1 MENSISIITKRAS
14 KELVNGSIV
23 NLGIGLPTNVVN
35 HIPPSYTIWL
45 HSENGVLGMKQLE
58 DHNKK
63 DADLINAG
71 KQVIST
77 IPGSSFFSSATS
89 FSMIRGKH
97 IDVAILGAM
106 EVSQYGDVANW
117 MIPNKKVQG
126 MGGAMDLVHGAK
138 KIIIVMRHCSK
149 FQQPKLLRTCNLPI
163 TGYKCANLIITEFS
177 VFIIRKSKFHLIEIL
192 QNCSLSYIKK
202 TTQGEFTVDNK
213 VNIKG

>member
-1 MENSISIITKRAS
+1 MVNNINIIAKRAS
-14 KELVNGSIV
+14 EELANGSIV

-45 HSENGVLGMKQLE
+45 HSENGVLGMKQL
-58 DHNKK
+58 DNDNKR

-77 IPGSSFFSSATS
+77 VPGSSFFSSATS
-89 FSMIRGKH
+89 FGMIRGKH

-149 FQQPKLLRTCNLPI
+149 TQQPKLLEKCDLPI
-163 TGYKCANLIITEFS
+163 TGYRCANLIITEFS
-177 VFIIRKSKFHLIEIL
+177 VFVIRKNRFHLIEIL
-192 QNCSLSYIKK
+192 QNCSLNYIKRHTK
-202 TTQGEFTVDNK
+202 GEFTISAKINV
-213 VNIKG
+213 KG

>member
-1 MENSISIITKRAS
+1 MLNSIDIIAKRAS
-14 KELVNGSIV
+14 EELENGSVV

-35 HIPPSYTIWL
+35 YIPPSYTIWL
-45 HSENGVLGMKQLE
+45 HSENGVLGMKQL
-58 DHNKK
+58 DDDSRK

-77 IPGSSFFSSATS
+77 VSGSSFFSSATS

-106 EVSQYGDVANW
+106 EVSQDGDVANW

-138 KIIIVMRHCSK
+138 K
-149 FQQPKLLRTCNLPI
+149 L
-163 TGYKCANLIITEFS
+163 
-177 VFIIRKSKFHLIEIL
+177 
-192 QNCSLSYIKK
+192 
-202 TTQGEFTVDNK
+202 
-213 VNIKG
+213 